1 MAKQGKPARKARLGR
16 GLSSLI
22 VSSTPADPE
31 EGQFEPDDSTSEV
44 QTPPEPV
51 ESAEAP
57 ATAASKGSPAEIPAE
72 DISPNPYQP
81 RRHFPE
87 AELAEL
93 RESIRQQGIL
103 QPLIVS
109 PAGGKADTPYVL
121 VAGERRLR
129 AAKAAGLETVPCII
143 RDADSRQMAEWA
155 LIENLQRSDLDPIE
169 RAEGYQHYIDRF
181 ALSTAEAAERLGQPR
196 STVANHL
203 RLLEL
208 CDDVRQ
214 LISQG
219 MLTFGHAKVLAGVSD
234 TELQMLLAK
243 RVVANGLSVRAL
255 EEALQQA
262 QGEKTAG
269 EKSPAKPQSKPPY
282 VRDLE
287 EKLTHTVGT
296 RVAILPGRAKHTG
309 RIVVEYYSLDD
320 FDRIAESLGWQ
331 GEEA

>member
-1 MAKQGKPARKARLGR
+1 MAKEGKSARKARLGR

-22 VSSTPADPE
+22 AT
-31 EGQFEPDDSTSEV
+31 STSAEP
-44 QTPPEPV
+44 QEGEFQPESVGPQMQ
-51 ESAEAP
+51 SSSGPAEAP
-57 ATAASKGSPAEIPAE
+57 KGTPVEIPVDRIA
-72 DISPNPYQP
+72 PNPYQP

-109 PAGGKADTPYVL
+109 RAAEGSEAEYVL
-121 VAGERRLR
+121 IAGERRLR
-129 AAKAAGLETVPCII
+129 AARDAGLETVPCVV
-143 RDADSRQMAEWA
+143 RQADARQMTEWA
-155 LIENLQRSDLDPIE
+155 LIENLQRSDLNPIE

-181 ALSTAEAAERLGQPR
+181 ALSAAEAAERLGQPR
-196 STVANHL
+196 STIANHL

-208 CDDVRQ
+208 CDDVQQ
-214 LISQG
+214 LVAQG
-219 MLTFGHAKVLAGVSD
+219 LLTFGHAKVLAGVSD
-234 TELQMLLAK
+234 VELQLSLARK
-243 RVVANGLSVRAL
+243 VVAKGLSVRAL
-255 EEALQQA
+255 EAALQEA
-262 QGEKTAG
+262 ESSPSTEKPAG
-269 EKSPAKPQSKPPY
+269 KARGKPAY

-287 EKLTHTVGT
+287 EKLTQTVGT

-331 GEEA
+331 GDEA

>member
-1 MAKQGKPARKARLGR
+1 MAKDGKPARKARLGR

-22 VSSTPADPE
+22 ASSTPAGAGEGGFESEPTTEVGKAPVQVPE
-31 EGQFEPDDSTSEV
+31 ASQST
-44 QTPPEPV
+44 
-51 ESAEAP
+51 
-57 ATAASKGSPAEIPAE
+57 ASTGTPAEIAA
-72 DISPNPYQP
+72 DKIAPNPYQP

-109 PAGGKADTPYVL
+109 FAGAGEESDGSYVL
-121 VAGERRLR
+121 IAGERRLR
-129 AAKAAGLETVPCII
+129 AAKEAGLETVPCII
-143 RDADSRQMAEWA
+143 REAGPQQMTEWA
-155 LIENLQRSDLDPIE
+155 LIENLQRSDLNPIE

-181 ALSTAEAAERLGQPR
+181 SLSTAEAAERLGQPR
-196 STVANHL
+196 TTVANHL

-214 LISQG
+214 LIAQG
-219 MLTFGHAKVLAGVSD
+219 MLTFGHAKVLAGVGD
-234 TELQMLLAK
+234 VELQLSLARK
-243 RVVANGLSVRAL
+243 VVAKGLSVRAL
-255 EEALQQA
+255 EEALQEA
-262 QGEKTAG
+262 QDAAPGRERTQ
-269 EKSPAKPQSKPPY
+269 AKPKAKPAY

-331 GEEA
+331 GDEA

>member
-22 VSSTPADPE
+22 VSSTSPESE
-31 EGQFEPDDSTSEV
+31 EGQFEPDDSPSEA
-44 QTPPEPV
+44 QTPPAASEP
-51 ESAEAP
+51 SEAS
-57 ATAASKGSPAEIPAE
+57 ATADAKGSPAEIPAE

-81 RRHFPE
+81 RRQFPE

-109 PAGGKADTPYVL
+109 PATGQSETPYVL

-181 ALSTAEAAERLGQPR
+181 ALSTAEAAERLGQAR

-208 CDDVRQ
+208 CDDVRR

-219 MLTFGHAKVLAGVSD
+219 MLTFGHAKVLAGVRD
-234 TELQMLLAK
+234 PELQMLLAK
-243 RVVANGLSVRAL
+243 RVVAKGLSVRAL

-262 QGEKTAG
+262 QGENSAK
-269 EKSPAKPQSKPPY
+269 EKSSAGPQSKPPY

>member
-1 MAKQGKPARKARLGR
+1 MAEQNKPARKARLGR

-22 VSSTPADPE
+22 SSSSPSQAE
-31 EGQFEPDDSTSEV
+31 EGRFEGDDSVMEGGGTRQPSEG
-44 QTPPEPV
+44 
-51 ESAEAP
+51 AG
-57 ATAASKGSPAEIPAE
+57 AARADGTPAEIPAG
-72 DISPNPYQP
+72 DISPNPHQP

-93 RESIRQQGIL
+93 CESIRQQGIL

-109 PAGGKADTPYVL
+109 PSEGKAETPYIL

-143 RDADSRQMAEWA
+143 RDADPRQMAEWA
-155 LIENLQRSDLDPIE
+155 LIENLQRSDLNPIE

-181 ALSTAEAAERLGQPR
+181 ALSTAKAAERLGQPR
-196 STVANHL
+196 TTVANHI

-208 CDDVRQ
+208 CDDVRE
-214 LISQG
+214 LVSQG
-219 MLTFGHAKVLAGVSD
+219 LLTFGHAKVLAGLSD

-243 RVVANGLSVRAL
+243 RVVAQGLSVRAL
-255 EEALQQA
+255 EEAVQDTQDD
-262 QGEKTAG
+262 
-269 EKSPAKPQSKPPY
+269 KSPRDKPAAKPPGKPPY

-287 EKLTHTVGT
+287 EKLTQTVGT